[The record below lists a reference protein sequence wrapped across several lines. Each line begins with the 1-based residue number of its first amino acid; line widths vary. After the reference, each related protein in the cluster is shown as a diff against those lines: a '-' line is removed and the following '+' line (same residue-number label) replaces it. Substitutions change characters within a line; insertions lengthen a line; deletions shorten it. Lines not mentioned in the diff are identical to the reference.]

1 MRSILATGSSDRI
14 LRLYAVDPQSVNYV
28 SEQFHF
34 YNNDGELEQTD
45 VIQPQIKIV
54 GQHKGPITSIV
65 RMPGDNDYMLTG
77 CADHKIRLYCLSAL
91 SDESD
96 DSLRTF
102 DQGMTGVS

>member
-1 MRSILATGSSDRI
+1 MRSILATGSSDKI
-14 LRLYAVDPQSVNYV
+14 LRLYAVDPHSFNYV
-28 SEQFHF
+28 SEQ
-34 YNNDGELEQTD
+34 YQCVNKDGELEQAE

-65 RMPGDNDYMLTG
+65 RMPGENDYMLTG
-77 CADHKIRLYCLSAL
+77 CADHKVRLYCLSAL

-102 DQGMTGVS
+102 D